1 MFRQEYPNCNGMAKC
16 LHPPFESRRWLPLVG
31 PLLSLHSPIQ
41 LGLICI
47 LHNNHSGSGSGISW
61 PYWCDIEESLTMK
74 RGDVSRQFIA
84 GLRSQQSGASA
95 SVPAE
100 VPEEASGE
108 VPAEVPAEASLH
120 FAECL
125 CNCAGN
131 HHLTWCPMAR
141 SAVPAEASAEV
152 PAAAEHQPNDFPFR
166 PPPIPPWRIL
176 PLRGVPPNLPRMTGG
191 PYTISYDTRTGQ
203 VSGVFSH
210 ATERYWNPTT
220 RECWTMVDGQKVLQH
235 FE

>member
-1 MFRQEYPNCNGMAKC
+1 MPEAWAWAQGPGPMGIEGYWRGIRWVLAVLERYWCQWYVNGM
-16 LHPPFESRRWLPLVG
+16 
-31 PLLSLHSPIQ
+31 
-41 LGLICI
+41 LINGT
-47 LHNNHSGSGSGISW
+47 L
-61 PYWCDIEESLTMK
+61 M
-74 RGDVSRQFIA
+74 
-84 GLRSQQSGASA
+84 
-95 SVPAE
+95 AE

-108 VPAEVPAEASLH
+108 VPAEVPAEASPH

-152 PAAAEHQPNDFPFR
+152 PAPAELQPNFFPFV

-191 PYTISYDTRTGQ
+191 PYNIRYDTRTGQ
-203 VSGVFSH
+203 VSEIFSH
-210 ATERYWNPTT
+210 ATQRYINPTT
-220 RECWTMVDGQKVLQH
+220 GECWTMVDGQKVFVNLG
-235 FE
+235 